1 MSIHDF
7 IRRGQLIVPFGVGA
21 MIDLPDETIMTAGL
35 DMWPLEIHPDVAT
48 RNQIKTDTKIEDDRL
63 RNRLRK
69 LLKNESLEYFY
80 SPTQAKKHNEI
91 NAPLSRVP
99 MNFFRFPSW
108 LFCPR
113 CKVMKRFPLDYGE
126 IPKCSSDTRLKDGI
140 GKKCSELRPFQRQ
153 VMKPIRFVLVCK
165 KGHIDDFPWDRWVHK
180 NKDGC
185 DGSSGDIYFN
195 SSARSG
201 LEGVIISCR
210 KCGKVNSM
218 SNAFGKDK
226 NSSQNLIQQYLPE
239 GKCRGRTP
247 WLGPNSE
254 FENCDYDNGVGEAKV
269 SLRAT
274 SSIYFP
280 NVVSS
285 ILIPPYSQSIWKYL
299 RNIEIW
305 EVIYDSIEAG
315 ISTVNGKDTIQDLF
329 KKTLIKHA
337 DRGDFDH
344 NLFIENAIEKY
355 KQNQG
360 SEDQINED
368 IIEEKFRF
376 KEYLA
381 FSASN
386 RPPENDRSDFDI
398 VPCDVTGYKPWL
410 GSYFSKIVR
419 VEQIRETRAF
429 VGFSRVLPVD
439 PGKEQVSLSNKNLNW
454 LPASIVKGE
463 GIFFEFN
470 LDTIKSWEKSYEK
483 IGRGEEL
490 QAHVN
495 KVKSEGSPNFSRRDK
510 VDDRFI
516 LVHTFA
522 HAFIRQLS
530 FECGYEAS
538 SLKERIYVGRDD
550 DFEMCGL
557 LIYTASGDSEGSLGG
572 LLQRTKVGLFE
583 NSIRQAVLEQNYCSQ
598 DPVCLETE
606 NQGIEGLNSS
616 ACYACCLLPETSC
629 ENSNLLLDRKTIIGS
644 LENPE
649 LGFFNDLIN
658 MES

>member
-1 MSIHDF
+1 MTIYDY

-21 MIDLPDETIMTAGL
+21 MIDLPEETIMTAGL
-35 DMWPLEIHPDVAT
+35 DNWPVEFHPDHEIRMNVE
-48 RNQIKTDTKIEDDRL
+48 NDTKIVDDRL

-69 LLKNESLEYFY
+69 LLKNEALEYFY
-80 SPTQAKKHNEI
+80 SPTQAKKPGEI
-91 NAPLSRVP
+91 DVPLSRVP

-113 CKVMKRFPLDYGE
+113 CKVMKKFPLDYGD
-126 IPKCSSDTRLKDGI
+126 IPKCDSDTRLKEGA

-153 VMKPIRFVLVCK
+153 VMKPVRFVLVCK
-165 KGHIDDFPWDRWVHK
+165 KGHIDDFPWDKWVHR
-180 NKDGC
+180 NKDDC

-195 SSARSG
+195 STARSG
-201 LEGVIISCR
+201 LDGVLVSCR

-226 NSSQNLIQQYLPE
+226 NNSQNLIQQYLPN

-254 FENCDYDNGVGEAKV
+254 FENCDYDNGDGEAKV

-285 ILIPPYSQSIWKYL
+285 ILIPPYSKSIWKYF
-299 RNIEIW
+299 RNTVFW
-305 EVIYDSIEAG
+305 ESIVDVLEDG
-315 ISTVNGKDTIQDLF
+315 LTTIDGKDVISDQY
-329 KKTLIKHA
+329 KKTLIRHA
-337 DRGDFDH
+337 DRGGFDH
-344 NLFIENAIEKY
+344 NLFIENAIEKW
-355 KQNQG
+355 KHNKG
-360 SEDQINED
+360 SNEEEIDD
-368 IIEEKFRF
+368 IDEEKFRF

-381 FSASN
+381 FSASQ

-398 VPCDVTGYKPWL
+398 VPCNINEYKPWVAK
-410 GSYFSKIVR
+410 YFSRLVK

-429 VGFSRVLPVD
+429 VGFSRILPVD
-439 PGKEQVSLSNKNLNW
+439 PGKEKVKLSAKNLNW

-470 LDTIKSWEKSYEK
+470 INTIRSWEHTYAE
-483 IGRGEEL
+483 IGRGKEL
-490 QAHVN
+490 QEHIN
-495 KVKSEGSPNFSRRDK
+495 NVKAEGSPNFARRDK

-538 SLKERIYVGRDD
+538 SLKERIYVGKDD

-572 LLQRTKVGLFE
+572 LLQRTKVGLLE
-583 NSIRQAVLEQNYCSQ
+583 NSISQAVLEQNYCSQ

-606 NQGIEGLNSS
+606 KQGIEGLNAS

-644 LENPE
+644 MEKPE
-649 LGFFNDLIN
+649 FGFFKDLIN
-658 MES
+658 MEL